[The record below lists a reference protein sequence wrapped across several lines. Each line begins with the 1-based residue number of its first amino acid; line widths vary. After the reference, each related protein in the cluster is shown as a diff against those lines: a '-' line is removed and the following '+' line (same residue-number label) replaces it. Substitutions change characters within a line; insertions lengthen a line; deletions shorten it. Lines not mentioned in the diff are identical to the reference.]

1 MPYLAAH
8 EVRATVA
15 QIAELSAADS
25 RLVVN
30 YQAKSL
36 PTTVMRQAMRLVLC
50 ATRQPDPLAGEPW
63 RSLWRP
69 DDMRK
74 LLRDNGFSVMSDND
88 LLALSEGLALPADN
102 NGSLRNGRVVVAA
115 RR

>member
-1 MPYLAAH
+1 
-8 EVRATVA
+8 
-15 QIAELSAADS
+15 
-25 RLVVN
+25 
-30 YQAKSL
+30 
-36 PTTVMRQAMRLVLC
+36 
-50 ATRQPDPLAGEPW
+50 
-63 RSLWRP
+63 
-69 DDMRK
+69 MRK